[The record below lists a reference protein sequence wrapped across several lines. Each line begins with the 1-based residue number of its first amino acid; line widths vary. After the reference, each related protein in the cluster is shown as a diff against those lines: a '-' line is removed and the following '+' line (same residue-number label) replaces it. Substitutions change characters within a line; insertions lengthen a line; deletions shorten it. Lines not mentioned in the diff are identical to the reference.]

1 MIEKWFCDWTPS
13 ERWPHYTRAN
23 AGEVLATPATP
34 LGQTYSW
41 ENAMLQGWRGRN
53 RVRTSKTR
61 TRPGRLTM
69 YRSGV
74 SCPARPLRV

>member
-1 MIEKWFCDWTPS
+1 MATVTRVTIIFNSREGEKMIEKWFCDWTPS

-41 ENAMLQGWRGRN
+41 ENAMLQGL
-53 RVRTSKTR
+53 S
-61 TRPGRLTM
+61 LIHI
-69 YRSGV
+69 
-74 SCPARPLRV
+74 

>member
-34 LGQTYSW
+34 LGQTYSC
-41 ENAMLQGWRGRN
+41 LLY
-53 RVRTSKTR
+53 TSDAAEDT
-61 TRPGRLTM
+61 P
-69 YRSGV
+69 
-74 SCPARPLRV
+74 